1 MTNTRKTFW
10 IDTQQV
16 SHYWGNGRN
25 GEQPYKTT
33 YRWCVRDSRHSGHPV
48 LKTFRGPFART
59 RAMRLANTMN
69 RAEGL
74 S

>member
-10 IDTQQV
+10 VDTQQV
-16 SHYWGNGRN
+16 SHVWDN

-33 YRWCVRDSRHSGHPV
+33 YLWCVRDSRHTGHPV
-48 LKTFRGPFART
+48 LKTFRGPLART